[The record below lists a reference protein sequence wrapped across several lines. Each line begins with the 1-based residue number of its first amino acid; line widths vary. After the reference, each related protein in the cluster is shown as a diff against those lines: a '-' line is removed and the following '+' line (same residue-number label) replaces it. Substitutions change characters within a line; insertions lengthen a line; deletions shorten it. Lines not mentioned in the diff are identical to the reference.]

1 MSPRVKRIGPVDGL
15 SAARKDII
23 QAHIIQVT
31 DAF

>member
-1 MSPRVKRIGPVDGL
+1 MSPPVKRIGPIDGFG
-15 SAARKDII
+15 AIRKDII